1 MNLKFSL
8 LLALILFLV
17 LVSVAYAAQDEPPVS
32 GPQQL
37 VDAAVTVVVALA
49 TFAGAIFN
57 NFVGGIPWLNEKNKG
72 LVKTAVT
79 QLLTVVV
86 SLATGYVSFLVAN
99 GLGFVEDVGLR
110 SVIITTL
117 TAVFV
122 ELRYRI
128 IRLQPMQAKPY
139 RG

>member
-1 MNLKFSL
+1 
-8 LLALILFLV
+8 
-17 LVSVAYAAQDEPPVS
+17 
-32 GPQQL
+32 
-37 VDAAVTVVVALA
+37 
-49 TFAGAIFN
+49 
-57 NFVGGIPWLNEKNKG
+57 VGGIPWLNEENKG
-72 LVKTAVT
+72 LLKTAVT

-86 SLATGYVSFLVAN
+86 SLVTGYVSFLVAN
-99 GLGFVEDVGLR
+99 GLGFIEDVGLQ

-128 IRLQPMQAKPY
+128 IKLQPVSAKPY